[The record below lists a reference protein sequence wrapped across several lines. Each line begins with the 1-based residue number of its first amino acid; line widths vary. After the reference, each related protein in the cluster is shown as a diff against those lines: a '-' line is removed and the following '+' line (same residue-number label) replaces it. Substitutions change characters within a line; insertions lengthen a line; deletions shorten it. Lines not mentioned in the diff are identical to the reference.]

1 MRVAD
6 ANRAEIYISYEN
18 YMPLGKGRATPLKV
32 CLCNH
37 AGCQPIRTQ
46 WLSRIMQ
53 ISWIGEA

>member
-53 ISWIGEA
+53 IL